1 MSSIYRMEFKRIVLL
16 LVTFL
21 LGVFA
26 EEPKDGEVL
35 AVTPRDLKL
44 TPFNLSALILVSLF
58 TMLIIFIVNL
68 TIDTDTPT
76 RFEEKMPPIMKE
88 Y

>member
-1 MSSIYRMEFKRIVLL
+1 MGVKNIVLL
-16 LVTFL
+16 FATFL
-21 LGVFA
+21 LSVLA
-26 EEPKDGEVL
+26 EDQKDGEVL
-35 AVTPRDLKL
+35 PVAPRDLKL
-44 TPFNLSALILVSLF
+44 TPFNLSALILVSFF
-58 TMLIIFIVNL
+58 TMLIIFIVGL

>member
-1 MSSIYRMEFKRIVLL
+1 MENSYKMGVKNIVLL
-16 LVTFL
+16 FATFL
-21 LGVFA
+21 LSVLA
-26 EEPKDGEVL
+26 EDQKDGEIL

-44 TPFNLSALILVSLF
+44 TPFNLSALILVSFF
-58 TMLIIFIVNL
+58 TMLIIFIVGL